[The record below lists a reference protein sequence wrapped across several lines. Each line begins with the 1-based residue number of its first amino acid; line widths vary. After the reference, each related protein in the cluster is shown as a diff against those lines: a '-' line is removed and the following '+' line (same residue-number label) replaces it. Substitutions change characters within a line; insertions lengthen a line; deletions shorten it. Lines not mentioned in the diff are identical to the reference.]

1 MNITDTPIFN
11 NVRLFYVILIFD
23 LTVFN
28 LIYQF
33 RNLLY
38 DGIREPSQR
47 LRRLASVINK
57 IKISRYRSFRSLKSR
72 KFEAFLPEHRVHKQ
86 RTEVATEISRV
97 SRKRGRGAVPPV
109 YA

>member
-1 MNITDTPIFN
+1 MNITDKPIFN
-11 NVRLFYVILIFD
+11 NVQLFYVILIFD

-57 IKISRYRSFRSLKSR
+57 TKISRYSFRSLKSR